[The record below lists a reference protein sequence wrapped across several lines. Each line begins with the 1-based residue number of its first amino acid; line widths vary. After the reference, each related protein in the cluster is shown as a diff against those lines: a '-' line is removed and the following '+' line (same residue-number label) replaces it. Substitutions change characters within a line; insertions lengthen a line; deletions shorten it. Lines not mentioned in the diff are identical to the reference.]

1 MIPTVQAIAIRKK
14 SRAPMQEIPQVEI
27 TVEAGL
33 VPDFRGKPGK
43 RQVTL
48 LSADAWQTV
57 CQELQAD
64 LPWTT
69 RRANLLIAGHTFS
82 AADAGKILHIGEV
95 QLQITIETDPC
106 NRMDEQHAGL
116 TKVLT
121 PDWRAGVCCRVLQ
134 GGTLKPGDKVHFAG

>member
-1 MIPTVQAIAIRKK
+1 MLTVQAIAVREK

-27 TVEAGL
+27 TLDAGL

-48 LSADAWQTV
+48 LSAESWHTV
-57 CQELQAD
+57 CQELRTD
-64 LPWTT
+64 LPWTF
-69 RRANLLIAGHTFS
+69 RRANLLISGYTFS
-82 AADAGKILHIGEV
+82 ADDVGKVLQIGDV

-116 TKVLT
+116 TKALT
-121 PDWRAGVCCRVLQ
+121 PDWRAGVCCRVLN
-134 GGTLKPGDKVHFAG
+134 GGHVKQNDSVRFIR